1 MNRFFELPHDHKK
14 NLDAKKSPLYR
25 VYNDIE
31 TGAHSC
37 TPEDKSYN
45 KPDFKESFTIGAEDF
60 KAGESS
66 SPMHGP
72 NVWPGEDLC
81 PGFEKTMMAYWFQLK
96 DKVAVRLMR
105 ALAMSLDLDDIGFFC
120 SKCDSPVAQMVLLC
134 YKKNVILVPNYQK
147 DNRLLEQFGQWGYTI
162 GGAAD

>member
-1 MNRFFELPHDHKK
+1 
-14 NLDAKKSPLYR
+14 
-25 VYNDIE
+25 
-31 TGAHSC
+31 
-37 TPEDKSYN
+37 
-45 KPDFKESFTIGAEDF
+45 
-60 KAGESS
+60 
-66 SPMHGP
+66 
-72 NVWPGEDLC
+72 
-81 PGFEKTMMAYWFQLK
+81 MMVYWFQLK